1 MAATCNAAADRAR
14 DHGCMGPDVLIVD
27 DSEQFLA
34 SAKVLL
40 EREGMN
46 VVGTASTSGDAIAQV
61 RRRRPDVVLLDLNFG
76 SISGLDVAAAL
87 TADESGSPAVI
98 LVSTESYDDVRD
110 LIVDAPVRGF
120 VTKVELSASAIESL
134 LASA

>member
-1 MAATCNAAADRAR
+1 
-14 DHGCMGPDVLIVD
+14 MGPDVLIVD